1 MKVSPTIRAAEPGD
15 LPRLLEL
22 VGQYWQ
28 FEAIPGFDARK
39 LSTLL
44 KRVLVQPN
52 LGTIWVASADA
63 QLVGYLLAVYV
74 FSLEQQGLMAEIDEF
89 FVAPAARAVGVGAA
103 LLDAAETGLAQRGCV
118 CLQLQ
123 LGKENSR
130 AREFYRR
137 RGYGERDGYDLYDKR
152 LGG

>member
-1 MKVSPTIRAAEPGD
+1 MKVSPIRVAQPAD
-15 LPRLLEL
+15 LLRLVEL
-22 VGQYWQ
+22 VRQYWQ
-28 FEAIPGFDARK
+28 FEAIRGFDAERV
-39 LSTLL
+39 STLL
-44 KRVLVQPN
+44 KRVLLHPN
-52 LGTIWVASADA
+52 LGTIWVASADD

-89 FVAPAARAVGVGAA
+89 FVAPAARAVGIGTA

-123 LGKENSR
+123 LGKENSSAR
-130 AREFYRR
+130 AFYRR
-137 RGYGERDGYDLYDKR
+137 RGYSARDGYDLYDKR

>member
-1 MKVSPTIRAAEPGD
+1 MTVCPTIRAAEPAD
-15 LPRLLEL
+15 LPRLVEL

-28 FEAIPGFDARK
+28 FEAIRGLDAAE
-39 LSTLL
+39 LSALL
-44 KRVLVQPN
+44 QRVLSQSN
-52 LGTIWVASADA
+52 LGAIWVAAVGD

-103 LLDAAETGLAQRGCV
+103 LLAAAEAGLAQRGCV

-130 AREFYRR
+130 ARAFYRR
-137 RGYGERDGYDLYDKR
+137 RGYGERDGYELYDKR